1 MISTTSADLGSELLK
16 LNGNVDIVLIDLN
29 NASQDKACNDV
40 IYLIEPSIIKLNK
53 LVAQNK
59 QVLVFARDKKVVI
72 NHSLLSQKDVE
83 EFGMEAGI
91 RVFYVLPPLNDRTRS
106 TALDGLLVKLGF
118 LKQRVEQ
125 VNINKDSK
133 LFGLFKRKS

>member
-1 MISTTSADLGSELLK
+1 
-16 LNGNVDIVLIDLN
+16 
-29 NASQDKACNDV
+29 
-40 IYLIEPSIIKLNK
+40 
-53 LVAQNK
+53 
-59 QVLVFARDKKVVI
+59 
-72 NHSLLSQKDVE
+72 
-83 EFGMEAGI
+83 MEAGI

-118 LKQRVEQ
+118 LKQRAEQ

>member
-1 MISTTSADLGSELLK
+1 M
-16 LNGNVDIVLIDLN
+16 
-29 NASQDKACNDV
+29 
-40 IYLIEPSIIKLNK
+40 
-53 LVAQNK
+53 VAQNK